1 MWGLLLPRLS
11 SVSVAEKKS
20 VLIADSLVLFSFSK
34 WILQTGHWAAE
45 QSVNTYDRGSN
56 THL

>member
-11 SVSVAEKKS
+11 GVSVAEKKS
-20 VLIADSLVLFSFSK
+20 ADSLVLFSFSK
-34 WILQTGHWAAE
+34 WILQIGHWAAE
-45 QSVNTYDRGSN
+45 QNVNTYDRGSN